1 MSVENKKDNQY
12 LLEKQLETL
21 KIFLQNGVITK
32 ELYEYEVKV
41 LSEKVKVD
49 KNRD

>member
-1 MSVENKKDNQY
+1 MRDDSKKDNKY

-21 KIFLQNGVITK
+21 KIFLENGVITK
-32 ELYEYEVKV
+32 ELNEYEVKV

-49 KNRD
+49 KD

>member
-1 MSVENKKDNQY
+1 MNEENKKDNQY

-41 LSEKVKVD
+41 LTKKVKVD
-49 KNRD
+49 KNKE